1 MFGHF
6 TTLSMREL
14 NDQKRKML
22 EFITEKKDV
31 GVIIDHKLNLSSY
44 TVTQVKNVNKMVGLI
59 RRSYTPLD
67 RTSFQSGISSKKMK
81 IL

>member
-6 TTLSMREL
+6 TTLCMRGL

-22 EFITEKKDV
+22 EFLTEEKDL
-31 GVIIDHKLNLSSY
+31 GVITDHKLNFSSY
-44 TVTQVKNVNKMVGLI
+44 TVTHANKMMGLI
-59 RRSYTPLD
+59 RRCYTPLD